1 VEVAVVGAGI
11 GGLAAARVLR
21 ADDHDVVALE
31 ESTRLRAT
39 GGAVTLW
46 PGATAVLRDLGVD
59 VVELGR
65 ELGRMERWS
74 PDGRALLSLDLAA
87 AGRAAGSP
95 VATVPRGRLVEALAA
110 GGTGRC
116 VRTSARCV
124 DVDERAGS
132 AAVVLE
138 GGEGV
143 RADVV
148 VGADGARSAVR
159 AALHGDSLRSTGQTT
174 WQLPPR
180 ATGTDLDD
188 GDVCALVVG
197 RAGMLGLNPC
207 GDGLVQVW
215 WDVRT
220 TPRPGEA
227 PRQMLRRLFGGW
239 SAPESRA
246 ALALLDD
253 AGAQLVPYER
263 GTFRVH
269 RSWGRGRITLLGDAA
284 HAVSPA
290 LAQGTNQ
297 AVEDAAALARALRRP
312 AAAADPAAALRGYE
326 RASRPRT
333 TLVSEVS
340 RREPTGRVLPESL
353 LRAVPDRAATAVLR
367 GWLRATT
374 DRAA

>member
-1 VEVAVVGAGI
+1 MGAGI

-21 ADDHDVVALE
+21 ADDHAVVVLE
-31 ESTRLRAT
+31 ESARLRAT

-46 PGATAVLRDLGVD
+46 PGATSVLRDLGV
-59 VVELGR
+59 EASALGR
-65 ELGRMERWS
+65 RLGRMERWS
-74 PDGRALLSLDLAA
+74 PDGRPLLSLDLDA

-95 VATVPRGRLVEALAA
+95 VVTVPRGRLVEALAA

-116 VRTSARCV
+116 VRTSARCA
-124 DVDERAGS
+124 DVEERAGG
-132 AAVVLE
+132 AAVLLE
-138 GGEGV
+138 GGGSVE
-143 RADVV
+143 ADVV

-159 AALHGDSLRSTGQTT
+159 AALHGDALRPTGQTT
-174 WQLPPR
+174 WQLAPR
-180 ATGTDLDD
+180 ATGTRLDD
-188 GDVCALVVG
+188 GDVCALLVG
-197 RAGMLGLNPC
+197 HAGLLGLNPC

-220 TPRPGEA
+220 APRPGEE
-227 PRQMLRRLFGGW
+227 PVQMLRRLFGGW
-239 SAPESRA
+239 SAPASRA

-253 AGAQLVPYER
+253 TGSGLVPYER
-263 GTFRVH
+263 GTYRVH
-269 RSWGRGRITLLGDAA
+269 RPWGRGRVTLLGDAA
-284 HAVSPA
+284 HAVPPS

-312 AAAADPAAALRGYE
+312 TATADPTAALRAYE

-333 TLVSEVS
+333 TIVSEAS
-340 RREPTGRVLPESL
+340 RREPTGRLLPEAL

-367 GWLRATT
+367 GWLHATT

>member
-1 VEVAVVGAGI
+1 MEVVVVGAGI
-11 GGLAAARVLR
+11 GGLTAARALR
-21 ADDHDVVALE
+21 ADDHAVVVLE
-31 ESTRLRAT
+31 EAPRLRAT

-46 PGATAVLRDLGVD
+46 PGATSVLRDLGVD
-59 VVELGR
+59 ATGLGR
-65 ELGRMERWS
+65 PLGRMERRS
-74 PDGRALLSLDLAA
+74 PGGRRLLSLDLDA
-87 AGRAAGSP
+87 AGRSAGSP
-95 VATVPRGRLVEALAA
+95 VVTVPRGRLVEALAA
-110 GGTGRC
+110 GGADRH
-116 VRTSARCV
+116 VRTDARCA
-124 DVDERAGS
+124 DVVQRAGG
-132 AAVVLE
+132 AGVVLE
-138 GGEGV
+138 GGGSAD
-143 RADVV
+143 ADVV

-159 AALHGDSLRSTGQTT
+159 AALHGDALRPTGQTT

-180 ATGTDLDD
+180 PTGTVLDD
-188 GDVCALVVG
+188 GDVCALLVG

-220 TPRPGEA
+220 SPHLGEH

-239 SAPESRA
+239 TAPESRA

-253 AGAQLVPYER
+253 PVAPLVPYER
-263 GTFRVH
+263 GTYRVH
-269 RSWGRGRITLLGDAA
+269 RPWGRGRVTLLGDAA
-284 HAVSPA
+284 HAVPPS

-312 AAAADPAAALRGYE
+312 TAAADPAAALRAYE

-333 TLVSEVS
+333 TIVSEAS
-340 RREPTGRVLPESL
+340 RREPTGRVLPEAL

-367 GWLRATT
+367 GWLHATT